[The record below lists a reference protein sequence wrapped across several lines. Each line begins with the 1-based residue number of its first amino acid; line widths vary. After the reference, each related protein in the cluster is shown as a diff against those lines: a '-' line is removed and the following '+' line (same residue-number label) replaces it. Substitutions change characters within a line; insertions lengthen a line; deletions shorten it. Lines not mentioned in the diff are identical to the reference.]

1 VPVPC
6 NLHWSRATLSI
17 VLALSVFV
25 LWAGLAQAQSPDFGP
40 KPPQI
45 PAYLEK
51 EAQSIDGM
59 LMCPVCPAET
69 IGQAQVE
76 IARQMRRLVREKLS
90 QGDDRQEILDF
101 FADRYGNDILA
112 APPKSGANLIAWLV
126 PVFGVLGAL
135 AACLM
140 VIRSMTRQGAR
151 EGVEEG
157 AIDDG
162 LAPYLDIIDRN
173 LGFEGSG
180 LPGQTEDREL
190 PDTVSGTGP
199 DASNEPES
207 ASGDAESPM
216 QDVK

>member
-1 VPVPC
+1 MPVPC
-6 NLHWSRATLSI
+6 NLHGSRVILPI
-17 VLALSVFV
+17 VLALSAFV
-25 LWAGLAQAQSPDFGP
+25 LWVGLAQAQSPDSGS
-40 KPPQI
+40 KPPQT

-51 EAQSIDGM
+51 EAQGIDGM

-90 QGDDRQEILDF
+90 QGEERQEILDF

-112 APPKSGANLIAWLV
+112 APPKSGVNLIAWLV

-135 AACLM
+135 AAGLM

-151 EGVEEG
+151 DGVEDED
-157 AIDDG
+157 IDDG
-162 LAPYLDIIDRN
+162 LAPYLDIIDQN
-173 LGFEGSG
+173 LGFEKSD
-180 LPGQTEDREL
+180 LPGQTENRQL
-190 PDTVSGTGP
+190 PEIVSGTGRE
-199 DASNEPES
+199 ASNELESATGDPES
-207 ASGDAESPM
+207 PI